1 MLCIVSYSSCN
12 LIVRTIQIR
21 MNVHTKEMFL
31 TVHACNC
38 VVLHVPVCTYVRMSY
53 TVQPKKKDWRQQHE
67 QFVASI
73 RAAREVTR
81 SIAKGGPLPAY
92 TPSAPN
98 PDYVQCPYCERRFQD
113 DTAQRHIPFC
123 KEKSQRLNSKA
134 NKSAGTE
141 MLSKRIQVSCRRG
154 LVGGL
159 SVVLHTYVYEV

>member
-1 MLCIVSYSSCN
+1 M
-12 LIVRTIQIR
+12 
-21 MNVHTKEMFL
+21 
-31 TVHACNC
+31 
-38 VVLHVPVCTYVRMSY
+38 YVRMSN
-53 TVQPKKKDWRQQHE
+53 TLQPKKKDWRQQHD

-134 NKSAGTE
+134 SKSAGTE
-141 MLSKRIQVSCRRG
+141 MLNKRTQVCVCVSCRRG

-159 SVVLHTYVYEV
+159 SVVLRTVCM

>member
-1 MLCIVSYSSCN
+1 MYALMC
-12 LIVRTIQIR
+12 
-21 MNVHTKEMFL
+21 
-31 TVHACNC
+31 
-38 VVLHVPVCTYVRMSY
+38 VCTYIGRKCSSWYMQLCHITCACMCVRMSN
-53 TVQPKKKDWRQQHE
+53 TLQPKKKDWRQQHE

-98 PDYVQCPYCERRFQD
+98 PDYVRCPYCERRFQE

-134 NKSAGTE
+134 SKSAGTE
-141 MLSKRIQVSCRRG
+141 MLNKRTQVCKLQAR
-154 LVGGL
+154 
-159 SVVLHTYVYEV
+159 TC